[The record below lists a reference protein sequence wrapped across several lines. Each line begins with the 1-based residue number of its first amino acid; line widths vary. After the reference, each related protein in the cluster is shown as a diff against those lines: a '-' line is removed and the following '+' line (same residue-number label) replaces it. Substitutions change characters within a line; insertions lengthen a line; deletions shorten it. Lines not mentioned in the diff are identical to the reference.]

1 MHNAAMTEDTAQS
14 QQEQQAFLHRL
25 YAATPQVFITPVI
38 VALNLIA
45 FIVMIAMGVEVLGGR
60 PDDYLRFGANFGPLT
75 TGGEWWRLV
84 SCTFV
89 HYGILHLVFN
99 MWALWDSGRLAER
112 LYGNGWFV
120 ALYLFAGVA
129 GSIAS
134 LLWRNEAISVGASGA
149 VFGVFGALLAYTTRQ
164 RGSIP
169 QAFMNRLR
177 ISTSIFVSYS
187 LFYGF
192 AASGIDNAAHL
203 GGLAGGFLMGLIAAR
218 PLATTARAAGH
229 WRRIGLALVTA
240 AVVLPLAAHF
250 APDTSRVYRQALDLQ
265 KAIDIFAEDEK
276 KLSAAFEAVVERA
289 RENKFD
295 DDATLKLLR
304 GELLP
309 AWDAAIARLAAVEL
323 DAKAPLRRDY
333 DILLRYAN
341 ARRDMTAALANF
353 MEAGTPASRDL
364 FLQKRIATE
373 AALKEYRARQEKK

>member
-1 MHNAAMTEDTAQS
+1 MHNAGMTEDTAEAR
-14 QQEQQAFLHRL
+14 QEQQAFLHL
-25 YAATPQVFITPVI
+25 LHAATPQVFVTPAL
-38 VALNLIA
+38 VALNLA
-45 FIVMIAMGVEVLGGR
+45 VFIVMVAMGVDALGGR
-60 PDDYLRFGANFGPLT
+60 PDDYLKFGANFGPLT

-84 SCTFV
+84 TCTFV

-112 LYGNGWFV
+112 LFGNTWFL

-129 GSIAS
+129 GSMAS

-149 VFGVFGALLAYTTRQ
+149 VFGVFGAVLAYTTRQ

-169 QAFMNRLR
+169 PAFMNRLR
-177 ISTSIFVSYS
+177 VSTSIFVTYS

-218 PLATTARAAGH
+218 PLATPARAAGH
-229 WRRIGLALVTA
+229 WQRIGLALVIA
-240 AVVLPLAAHF
+240 AIVLPLATHF

-265 KAIDIFAEDEK
+265 KAIDAFADDEK
-276 KLSAAFEAVVERA
+276 KLSAAFEAVVDRA
-289 RENKFD
+289 RDDKLD

-309 AWDAAIARLAAVEL
+309 AWDTAVARLAAVNL
-323 DAKAPLRRDY
+323 DARAPLRKDY
-333 DILLRYAN
+333 DILLRYAR
-341 ARRDMTAALANF
+341 ARRDMTAALADF
-353 MEAGTPASRDL
+353 MEAGTPASRQT
-364 FLQKRIATE
+364 FLEKRVATE
-373 AALKEYRARQEKK
+373 AALKDYRARQEKK